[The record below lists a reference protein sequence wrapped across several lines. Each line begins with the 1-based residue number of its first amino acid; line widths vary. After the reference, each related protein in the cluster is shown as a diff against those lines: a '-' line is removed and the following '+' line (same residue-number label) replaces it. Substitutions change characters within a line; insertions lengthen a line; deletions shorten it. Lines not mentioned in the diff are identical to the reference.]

1 MPAYFPHDA
10 RFRAAGR
17 SSSRARRA
25 ASVMIAAGYV
35 IDDAPDSDSLSHTL
49 TEVVAP
55 LVAADGGTLV
65 IVRRSG
71 DVVEVRFGGAC
82 RGCPG
87 QPYTLKGVVLP
98 ALQATDPTVRD
109 VRAVY

>member
-1 MPAYFPHDA
+1 
-10 RFRAAGR
+10 
-17 SSSRARRA
+17 
-25 ASVMIAAGYV
+25 
-35 IDDAPDSDSLSHTL
+35 
-49 TEVVAP
+49 
-55 LVAADGGTLV
+55 V

-87 QPYTLKGVVLP
+87 QAYTLKGVVLP

>member
-1 MPAYFPHDA
+1 MSDE
-10 RFRAAGR
+10 AALTR
-17 SSSRARRA
+17 TVSE
-25 ASVMIAAGYV
+25 V
-35 IDDAPDSDSLSHTL
+35 I
-49 TEVVAP
+49 AP
-55 LVAADGGTLV
+55 LVAADNGTVTL
-65 IVRRSG
+65 VRRSG

-87 QPYTLKGVVLP
+87 QTYTLKGVLLP

>member
-1 MPAYFPHDA
+1 MSDE
-10 RFRAAGR
+10 AA
-17 SSSRARRA
+17 
-25 ASVMIAAGYV
+25 
-35 IDDAPDSDSLSHTL
+35 L
-49 TEVVAP
+49 TRTVSEVVAP
-55 LVAADGGTLV
+55 LVAADNGTVTLV
-65 IVRRSG
+65 RRTG

-87 QPYTLKGVVLP
+87 QSYTLKGVLLP

>member
-1 MPAYFPHDA
+1 MSDE
-10 RFRAAGR
+10 AA
-17 SSSRARRA
+17 
-25 ASVMIAAGYV
+25 
-35 IDDAPDSDSLSHTL
+35 L
-49 TEVVAP
+49 TRTVSEVVAP
-55 LVAADGGTLV
+55 LVAADNGTVTLV
-65 IVRRSG
+65 RRTG

-87 QPYTLKGVVLP
+87 QTYTLKGVLLP